1 MVQSPADLNQNPVVA
16 GMLREYG
23 ELLRQQGAETFR
35 VAAYQH
41 AADVVE
47 RLDRP
52 LGKVFAAGGRE
63 ALMALPAVGRSI
75 GAALAEMLTTGRW
88 AQLERLRGT
97 LEPEERFRTIPG
109 IGPQLAKR
117 IAEEL
122 HVDTLESLEAAA
134 HDGRLAAIEGIGLRR
149 AEMIRTALG
158 ERLGRPRIHRLRES
172 RERPPVDLLLDVDA
186 EYRRRASAGELRT
199 IAPKRFNPSGE
210 AWLPVLHAWRG
221 DWRFTALYSNTALA
235 HELGRVKDWVV
246 IYYET
251 DALPEGQCTIV
262 TETRGPIAG
271 QRVVRGR
278 EQECWNYWAHIDQ
291 KPRETSASA
300 A

>member
-1 MVQSPADLNQNPVVA
+1 MAVVQSPADLNQNPVVA

-52 LGKVFAAGGRE
+52 LGEVFAAGGRE

-75 GAALAEMLTTGRW
+75 GAALAEMLMTGRW

-97 LEPEERFRTIPG
+97 LEPEERFRTIAG
-109 IGPQLAKR
+109 VGPTLAKR
-117 IAEEL
+117 IVDEL

-134 HDGRLAAIEGIGLRR
+134 HDGRLAAIKGIGLRR
-149 AEMIRTALG
+149 AEMIRSALS
-158 ERLGRPRIHRLRES
+158 ERLGRPRLRRLRQS

-210 AWLPVLHAWRG
+210 AWLPILHARRG

-235 HELGRVKDWVV
+235 HGYDDGG
-246 IYYET
+246 T
-251 DALPEGQCTIV
+251 ALSEAVSQQLPTK
-262 TETRGPIAG
+262 TP
-271 QRVVRGR
+271 
-278 EQECWNYWAHIDQ
+278 
-291 KPRETSASA
+291 S
-300 A
+300 

>member
-1 MVQSPADLNQNPVVA
+1 MVQSPADLNQNSVVA

-52 LGKVFAAGGRE
+52 LGEVFAAGGRE

-88 AQLERLRGT
+88 AQLELLRGT

-122 HVDTLESLEAAA
+122 HVDTLE
-134 HDGRLAAIEGIGLRR
+134 
-149 AEMIRTALG
+149 
-158 ERLGRPRIHRLRES
+158 
-172 RERPPVDLLLDVDA
+172 
-186 EYRRRASAGELRT
+186 
-199 IAPKRFNPSGE
+199 F
-210 AWLPVLHAWRG
+210 W
-221 DWRFTALYSNTALA
+221 
-235 HELGRVKDWVV
+235 
-246 IYYET
+246 
-251 DALPEGQCTIV
+251 
-262 TETRGPIAG
+262 
-271 QRVVRGR
+271 
-278 EQECWNYWAHIDQ
+278 
-291 KPRETSASA
+291 KPRLTTDVSPPSRGLDCGARR
-300 A
+300 